1 MGWAQGSCGGP
12 RVPRADGL
20 RQALPFLPG
29 RPCGDRLWARVTPES
44 LINSAARPVTCT
56 SLPQFP
62 CRSHRRN
69 RVASGVQWGT
79 RSRGRPGLWPP
90 LIRGRG
96 GEKSRTS
103 TEPRA
108 NAFPLRLVPGD
119 SGERKGQMS
128 ARTALLS
135 QSRDAEDVGANRG
148 DGARDSGPWRPCTGA
163 RKRGTARG
171 SPRLKVVLRASSGG
185 YESAMAS
192 PGRVTAGAA
201 AGAQT
206 PAEALEPPQAA
217 RRVRVEG
224 CSSKAS
230 ASHTSPLRPSTLG
243 HCSRPW
249 SAPLILPPRT

>member
-1 MGWAQGSCGGP
+1 MEGGRAGLALVAKLAPHPGDSLASPAAEGLRASVGWAQGSCGGP

-69 RVASGVQWGT
+69 RVASGLQWGM

-90 LIRGRG
+90 LVQGRG
-96 GEKSRTS
+96 GEKSRTG

-119 SGERKGQMS
+119 SGERKGRMS

-148 DGARDSGPWRPCTGA
+148 DGARVSGPWRP
-163 RKRGTARG
+163 
-171 SPRLKVVLRASSGG
+171 
-185 YESAMAS
+185 
-192 PGRVTAGAA
+192 
-201 AGAQT
+201 
-206 PAEALEPPQAA
+206 
-217 RRVRVEG
+217 
-224 CSSKAS
+224 
-230 ASHTSPLRPSTLG
+230 
-243 HCSRPW
+243 
-249 SAPLILPPRT
+249 